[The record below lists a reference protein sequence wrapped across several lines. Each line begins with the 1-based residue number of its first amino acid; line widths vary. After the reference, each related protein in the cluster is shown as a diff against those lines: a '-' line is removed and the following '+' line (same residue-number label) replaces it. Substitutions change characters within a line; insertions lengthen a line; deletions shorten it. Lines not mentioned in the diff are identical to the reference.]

1 MVLEPMGLI
10 TIAFIR
16 IHMVSQFEI
25 TTLYDTFTM
34 LLSYY
39 MIFRNY
45 HSAKLIAENI
55 CKTTTCKEHYP
66 DVQNED
72 GEYDID
78 EIDFLMLSETHI
90 KMSIIL
96 QQEKS
101 HNFEVF
107 FKLNKVTGPYKKK
120 KEIGKVSMKF
130 VASNKCVFTLSISPT
145 NHGPGDHS
153 NKQEVSKEIPLG

>member
-1 MVLEPMGLI
+1 
-10 TIAFIR
+10 
-16 IHMVSQFEI
+16 
-25 TTLYDTFTM
+25 
-34 LLSYY
+34 
-39 MIFRNY
+39 MIFQNY

-72 GEYDID
+72 DEYDTD

-90 KMSIIL
+90 KVSIIL
-96 QQEKS
+96 QQEIS

-107 FKLNKVTGPYKKK
+107 FKLNKVMGPDKKK
-120 KEIGKVSMKF
+120 KEIGEVTMKF

-145 NHGPGDHS
+145 NHGPADHS